1 MKIKSLIFTGIF
13 SVILIASNAQKIGH
27 VDIEK
32 IILDMPNYKTAMD
45 SLQKENKRM
54 QKKLQAMEYGYTNA
68 KRIYDDSA
76 KFWDATMRQIRAN
89 ELSTQQTNYQIV
101 YQSATKDL
109 DSLQGVVLNR
119 LIGKVK
125 KAAGTI
131 AKQKGIT
138 YVLNYSEQAQLV
150 LYYEESHDLTALVRK
165 ELGLP

>member
-1 MKIKSLIFTGIF
+1 MKVKSFIFTGIF
-13 SVILIASNAQKIGH
+13 AALMVTTNAQKIGH

-32 IILDMPNYKTAMD
+32 IIVDMPSYKSAMD
-45 SLQKENKRM
+45 SLQKENQRM
-54 QKKLQAMEYGYTNA
+54 QKKLQAMEFQYTSA
-68 KRIYDDSA
+68 KRIYDDSS
-76 KFWDATMRQIRAN
+76 KFWDATMRQIKAN

-101 YQSATKDL
+101 YQSATRDL

-119 LIGKVK
+119 LISKVK
-125 KAAGTI
+125 KATSKI

-165 ELGLP
+165 EIGLP